1 MFLGSQICTKASSQ
15 SFISTLRTWMCP
27 ILLVT
32 VYWLLNKAMI
42 HPVQVPWWDVSQWL
56 PRSIILLKS
65 SPRPK
70 IMSPRPINRK
80 IFYPGHIEVLSPVIF
95 GKLLLPTEFEYFI
108 SVLGLRTSSSTWL
121 LRFCI
126 VSAVMDSW
134 YLACLTHLNWTRFF
148 GNILAP

>member
-70 IMSPRPINRK
+70 IMSPRPINGK
-80 IFYPGHIEVLSPVIF
+80 IFYPGHIEVLSSVIL
-95 GKLLLPTEFEYFI
+95 GNCCSPLNSSIFI

-134 YLACLTHLNWTRFF
+134 YLACLTHLSWTRFF